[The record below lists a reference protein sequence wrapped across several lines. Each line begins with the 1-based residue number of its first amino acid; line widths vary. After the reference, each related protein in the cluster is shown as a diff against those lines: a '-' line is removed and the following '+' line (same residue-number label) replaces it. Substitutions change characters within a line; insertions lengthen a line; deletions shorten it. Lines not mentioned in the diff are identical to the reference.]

1 MNDTALPGR
10 INILENADR
19 SVFPEMN
26 DRMIIIF
33 ENESADSIG
42 QPTGNQ
48 PVNSEGNMCIMS
60 QYACSWP
67 G

>member
-1 MNDTALPGR
+1 MNDTTLPGK

-19 SVFPEMN
+19 SAFPEMN

-42 QPTGNQ
+42 QSTGNQ
-48 PVNSEGNMCIMS
+48 PVDSEGNMCIMS
-60 QYACSWP
+60 Q
-67 G
+67 